1 MFLEISTNTRYI
13 FRILAHCQQQE
24 IITYMKQIDNNIL
37 TSLLAPFSPVIA
49 PTLFEAPV
57 SRQNWKFTLEELMFS
72 TFPTHKHTHIKTGS
86 FLLKSWTQR
95 TFMYS
100 VMAMGMSLWL
110 WDFPFTI
117 KHKAVNVYRHR
128 ILRPAVLF
136 LHFQHQVQTFL
147 IDKWKEFTCSF
158 TEVYKVSFCIT
169 GKLC

>member
-1 MFLEISTNTRYI
+1 
-13 FRILAHCQQQE
+13 
-24 IITYMKQIDNNIL
+24 
-37 TSLLAPFSPVIA
+37 
-49 PTLFEAPV
+49 
-57 SRQNWKFTLEELMFS
+57 
-72 TFPTHKHTHIKTGS
+72 
-86 FLLKSWTQR
+86 
-95 TFMYS
+95 MYS

-158 TEVYKVSFCIT
+158 TKVYKVSSLYHCKTVLTKASSYEQNEKAINPSVNPLHIYC
-169 GKLC
+169 KSK